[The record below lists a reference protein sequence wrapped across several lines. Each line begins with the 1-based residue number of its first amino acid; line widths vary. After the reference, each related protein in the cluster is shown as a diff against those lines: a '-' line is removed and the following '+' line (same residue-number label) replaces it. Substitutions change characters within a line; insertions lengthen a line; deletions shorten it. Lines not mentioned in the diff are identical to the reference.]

1 VKSSGITHI
10 HCCKFVL
17 EIIPI
22 KPKKSNIMKTEAL
35 KKEHLTYGERCLV
48 MFYLMSI
55 MRNPSKINL
64 KLLRVTDPT
73 DYVIKECLGLKTAGV
88 AAMAGCTTTDTMVHN
103 AANLLLTMENGTLL
117 KPQLYTSNQVLGQ
130 KKTTV
135 DLYNKVINFMK
146 GACNDAS
153 VAAGDITAGITLANT
168 CGGRLTKKTGGSQP
182 DYGVTAAGIGWL
194 RIHAKK
200 VVKGMEGHIFKLA
213 VVSDKGVIPV
223 DSSCI
228 FCFSLEGTIEIIGLT
243 SKTVLAINHSGIL
256 PVGHGSKTPV
266 ITPALL
272 KKATLM
278 SASKKKHPVFNITI
292 PDPYAWDGW
301 IYIVIQ

>member
-1 VKSSGITHI
+1 METKIVKTETITYSER
-10 HCCKFVL
+10 FVL
-17 EIIPI
+17 TFIMMALI
-22 KPKKSNIMKTEAL
+22 KNLPKL
-35 KKEHLTYGERCLV
+35 
-48 MFYLMSI
+48 
-55 MRNPSKINL
+55 NL

-73 DYVIKECLGLKTAGV
+73 ELVIKECLGLKTTGV

-103 AANLLLTMENGTLL
+103 AANTLQTMENGTLL

-168 CGGRLTKKTGGSQP
+168 CGGRLTKKTGGAQP

-200 VVKGMEGHIFKLA
+200 VVKGMEGHIFKVA
-213 VVSDKGVIPV
+213 IVSDKGVI
-223 DSSCI
+223 
-228 FCFSLEGTIEIIGLT
+228 
-243 SKTVLAINHSGIL
+243 AWW
-256 PVGHGSKTPV
+256 
-266 ITPALL
+266 
-272 KKATLM
+272 KATVNK
-278 SASKKKHPVFNITI
+278 SSK
-292 PDPYAWDGW
+292 
-301 IYIVIQ
+301 

>member
-1 VKSSGITHI
+1 
-10 HCCKFVL
+10 
-17 EIIPI
+17 
-22 KPKKSNIMKTEAL
+22 MKTEAL

-64 KLLRVTDPT
+64 KLLKVTDPT
-73 DYVIKECLGLKTAGV
+73 DFVIKECLGLKTSGV
-88 AAMAGCTTTDTMVHN
+88 AAMAACPTTDTMVHN
-103 AANLLLTMENGTLL
+103 AADTLQTYETGSLL

-135 DLYNKVINFMK
+135 DLYNKVISFMK

-153 VAAGDITAGITLANT
+153 VAAGDISAGITLANT
-168 CGGRLTKKTGGSQP
+168 CGGRLAKKTGGAQP
-182 DYGVTAAGIGWL
+182 DYGVTAAGTGWV

-228 FCFSLEGTIEIIGLT
+228 LFVSLEGTIEIIGLT
-243 SKTVLAINHSGIL
+243 SKTVLAINHSSIL
-256 PVGHGSKTPV
+256 PVGHGGKTPV
-266 ITPALL
+266 ITPVLL

-278 SASKKKHPVFNITI
+278 AASKKKHPVFNITI

-301 IYIVIQ
+301 IYVVIQ